1 MSLELSINEGVF
13 AGVLPALQI
22 LNESYHV
29 IYTGEPYHVNNGE
42 AVFDSIFSAAPLAN
56 KRNSATP
63 RKLILTDAKTPAVS
77 GTEISQ
83 KIKLHDLTKSNSAVM
98 LTSSKEDRGIRA
110 CYQHRTNSYIFN
122 TVNFKGFAEAIKDV
136 GFYWPLLNHPSLLQ

>member
-1 MSLELSINEGVF
+1 
-13 AGVLPALQI
+13 
-22 LNESYHV
+22 
-29 IYTGEPYHVNNGE
+29 
-42 AVFDSIFSAAPLAN
+42 
-56 KRNSATP
+56 
-63 RKLILTDAKTPAVS
+63 
-77 GTEISQ
+77 
-83 KIKLHDLTKSNSAVM
+83 M